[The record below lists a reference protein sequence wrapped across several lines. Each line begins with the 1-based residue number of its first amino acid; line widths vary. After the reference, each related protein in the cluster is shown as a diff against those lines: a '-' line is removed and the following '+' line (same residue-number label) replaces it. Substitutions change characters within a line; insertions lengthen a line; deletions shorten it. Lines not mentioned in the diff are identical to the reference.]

1 MSLHT
6 QAILYILLYKYHTLE
21 SQCNCWRDRGWDSIF
36 VRQAPQLPHLHSAQ
50 FAYNTHRSSKDLLDT
65 LKWIVLHNCHRACEL
80 CKTDNLLLSLKEPT
94 LVALFDTLPVWGKLA
109 LALPSGNWQ
118 PTRWQL
124 ATYQVASLPNKVQ
137 IARLLRS
144 NLIKLLIKLVDGKS
158 KSLIEMR
165 NWQNLR
171 NSSLFII
178 AA

>member
-21 SQCNCWRDRGWDSIF
+21 SQCNCWRDRRWDSIY
-36 VRQAPQLPHLHSAQ
+36 VRQAPPLPHLHSAQ

-80 CKTDNLLLSLKEPT
+80 CKTDNLLLSLKRADAGRAVRHFASLRQVGT
-94 LVALFDTLPVWGKLA
+94 GFTI
-109 LALPSGNWQ
+109 
-118 PTRWQL
+118 RQL

-165 NWQNLR
+165 N
-171 NSSLFII
+171 
-178 AA
+178 